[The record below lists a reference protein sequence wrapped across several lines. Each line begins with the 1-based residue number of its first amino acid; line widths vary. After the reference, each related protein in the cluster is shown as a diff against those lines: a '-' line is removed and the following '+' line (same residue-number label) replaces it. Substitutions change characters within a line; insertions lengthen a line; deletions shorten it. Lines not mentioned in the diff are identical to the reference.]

1 MSCSPLTPVGGGFVK
16 IRNDYHMSEIADR
29 PLAITRASI
38 IAKLR
43 NWRGLRGRM
52 ILYFSLAS
60 FAAALALSIVTYAS
74 TRTYLLKQRTEF
86 ATRQAFN
93 NAALVR
99 TVVSFN
105 SGDAGDLM
113 SNIRSERGGYAV
125 LHLSESDS
133 FYPQEPLRFT
143 QSNMPTEFVAKTL
156 SGVTGRQR
164 FSFDGEP
171 YEAVGVNIKAIDA
184 QYFEAFPLTDV
195 ARTLSTIRN
204 TLSLGVLLITLS
216 AGLLGLSISSR
227 VLRPL
232 RRVASVATDIASG
245 GLDIRLADEKDP
257 ELARLATS
265 FNNMVDAV
273 QSRIQRETR
282 FASDVSHE
290 LRSPVTALSAA
301 VEVLQAKREELSK
314 RNQQAFDI
322 IATQVRR
329 FDRTVMDLLELSRL
343 DAGASAS
350 NDESIHLAKL
360 VQQIAKRHGFGDI
373 KFTST
378 LDPTDETIL
387 DRRRIE
393 RIVLNLLEN
402 ARDHAGGATTIL
414 VTSES
419 GELRIS
425 IEDEG
430 VGVAQSERDRIFERF
445 ARGTSS
451 RNSTGSGLGLAIVQE
466 HARALNGRAWVE
478 TNSAGGARFIVSI
491 SRKLPSEN
499 EKSNQQ

>member
-1 MSCSPLTPVGGGFVK
+1 
-16 IRNDYHMSEIADR
+16 
-29 PLAITRASI
+29 
-38 IAKLR
+38 
-43 NWRGLRGRM
+43 M

-93 NAALVR
+93 NAQLVR
-99 TVVSFN
+99 TVISLN
-105 SGDAGDLM
+105 SSDAGDLM

-125 LHLSESDS
+125 LHLGESDS

-143 QSNMPTEFVAKTL
+143 QSNMPTQFVAKTL

-164 FSFDGEP
+164 FLFDGEP

-184 QYFEAFPLTDV
+184 QYFEAFPLSDV

-204 TLSLGVLLITLS
+204 TLTLGVLLITLT
-216 AGLLGLSISSR
+216 AGLLGLSISNR

-232 RRVASVATDIASG
+232 RRVTSVATDIASG
-245 GLDIRLADEKDP
+245 GLDIRLADETDP

-290 LRSPVTALSAA
+290 LRSPVTALAA
-301 VEVLQAKREELSK
+301 AIEVLQARRDELSE

-329 FDRTVMDLLELSRL
+329 FDRTVLDLLELSRL
-343 DAGASAS
+343 DAGAGAT
-350 NDESIHLAKL
+350 NEETIDLAKF
-360 VQQIAKRHGFGDI
+360 VQQVATRHGFGGVN
-373 KFTST
+373 FTST
-378 LDPTDETIL
+378 LDLSDEIVL

-402 ARDHAGGATTIL
+402 ARDHAGGATAIL
-414 VTSES
+414 VT
-419 GELRIS
+419 GDQNQLIIS
-425 IEDEG
+425 IEDQG

-466 HARALNGRAWVE
+466 HARALHGKAWVE
-478 TNSAGGARFIVSI
+478 TSSSGGARFIVSI
-491 SRKLPSEN
+491 ARKSPIDTN
-499 EKSNQQ
+499 ESNI

>member
-1 MSCSPLTPVGGGFVK
+1 
-16 IRNDYHMSEIADR
+16 
-29 PLAITRASI
+29 
-38 IAKLR
+38 
-43 NWRGLRGRM
+43 M

-93 NAALVR
+93 NAQLVR
-99 TVVSFN
+99 TVISLN
-105 SGDAGDLM
+105 SSDAGDLM

-125 LHLSESDS
+125 LHLGESDS

-143 QSNMPTEFVAKTL
+143 QSNMPTQFVAKTL

-164 FSFDGEP
+164 FLFNGEP

-184 QYFEAFPLTDV
+184 QYFEAFPLNDV

-204 TLSLGVLLITLS
+204 TLTLGVLLITLT
-216 AGLLGLSISSR
+216 AGLLGLSISNR

-232 RRVASVATDIASG
+232 RRVTSVATDIASG
-245 GLDIRLADEKDP
+245 GLDIRLADETDP

-290 LRSPVTALSAA
+290 LRSPVTALAA
-301 VEVLQAKREELSK
+301 AIEVLQARRDELSE

-322 IATQVRR
+322 IATQVHR
-329 FDRTVMDLLELSRL
+329 FDRTVLDLLELSRL
-343 DAGASAS
+343 DAGAGATS
-350 NDESIHLAKL
+350 EETIHLAKF
-360 VQQIAKRHGFGDI
+360 VQQVAARHGFSGVN
-373 KFTST
+373 FTTT
-378 LDPTDETIL
+378 LDISDETVL

-402 ARDHAGGATTIL
+402 ARDHAGGATAIL
-414 VTSES
+414 VTGDQSE
-419 GELRIS
+419 LLIS
-425 IEDEG
+425 IEDQG

-466 HARALNGRAWVE
+466 HARALNGKAWVE
-478 TNSAGGARFIVSI
+478 TSSSGGARFMVSI
-491 SRKLPSEN
+491 ARKLPN
-499 EKSNQQ
+499 EANEAKLL

>member
-1 MSCSPLTPVGGGFVK
+1 VTKTPDTRLV
-16 IRNDYHMSEIADR
+16 IS
-29 PLAITRASI
+29 RASI
-38 IAKLR
+38 SANLR

-93 NAALVR
+93 NAQLVR
-99 TVVSFN
+99 TVISLN
-105 SGDAGDLM
+105 SSDAGDLM

-125 LHLSESDS
+125 LHLGESDS

-143 QSNMPTEFVAKTL
+143 QSNMPTQFVAKTL

-164 FSFDGEP
+164 FLFDGEP

-184 QYFEAFPLTDV
+184 QYFEAFPLSDV

-204 TLSLGVLLITLS
+204 TLTLGVLLITLT
-216 AGLLGLSISSR
+216 AGLLGLSISNR

-232 RRVASVATDIASG
+232 RRVTSVATDIASG
-245 GLDIRLADEKDP
+245 GLDIRLADETDP

-290 LRSPVTALSAA
+290 LRSPVTALAA
-301 VEVLQAKREELSK
+301 AIEVLQARRDELSE

-329 FDRTVMDLLELSRL
+329 FDRTVLDLLELSRL
-343 DAGASAS
+343 DAGAGAT
-350 NDESIHLAKL
+350 NEETIDLAKF
-360 VQQIAKRHGFGDI
+360 VQQVATRHGFGGVN
-373 KFTST
+373 FTST
-378 LDPTDETIL
+378 LDLSDEIVL

-402 ARDHAGGATTIL
+402 ARDHAGGATAIL
-414 VTSES
+414 VT
-419 GELRIS
+419 GDQNQLIIS
-425 IEDEG
+425 IEDQG

-466 HARALNGRAWVE
+466 HARALHGKAWVE
-478 TNSAGGARFIVSI
+478 TSSSGGARFIVSI
-491 SRKLPSEN
+491 ARKSPIDTN
-499 EKSNQQ
+499 ESNL

>member
-1 MSCSPLTPVGGGFVK
+1 MTQTADTPLV
-16 IRNDYHMSEIADR
+16 
-29 PLAITRASI
+29 ITRASI
-38 IAKLR
+38 RAALH

-60 FAAALALSIVTYAS
+60 FAAAISLSIVTYAS

-93 NAALVR
+93 NAQLVR
-99 TVVSFN
+99 TVISLN
-105 SGDAGDLM
+105 SSDAGDLM
-113 SNIRSERGGYAV
+113 TNIRSERGGYAV
-125 LHLSESDS
+125 LHLGESDS

-143 QSNMPTEFVAKTL
+143 QSNMPTDFVAKTL

-164 FSFDGEP
+164 FLFDGEP
-171 YEAVGVNIKAIDA
+171 YEAVGVNIEAIDA
-184 QYFEAFPLTDV
+184 QYFEAFPLNDV

-204 TLSLGVLLITLS
+204 TLTLGVLLITLT
-216 AGLLGLSISSR
+216 AGLLGLSISNR

-232 RRVASVATDIASG
+232 RRVTSVATDIASG
-245 GLDIRLADEKDP
+245 GLDIRLADETDP

-290 LRSPVTALSAA
+290 LRSPVTALAAA
-301 VEVLQAKREELSK
+301 VEVLQARRKELSE

-329 FDRTVMDLLELSRL
+329 FDRTVLDLLELSRL
-343 DAGASAS
+343 DAGAGATS
-350 NDESIHLAKL
+350 EETIHLAKF
-360 VQQIAKRHGFGDI
+360 VQQVATRHGFSEVN
-373 KFTST
+373 FTST
-378 LDPTDETIL
+378 LDSQDEIVL

-402 ARDHAGGATTIL
+402 ARDHAGGATAIL
-414 VTSES
+414 VT
-419 GELRIS
+419 GDQNELFIS
-425 IEDEG
+425 IEDQG

-466 HARALNGRAWVE
+466 HARALRGRAWVE
-478 TNSAGGARFIVSI
+478 TSISGGARFMVSI
-491 SRKLPSEN
+491 ARKSPTETN
-499 EKSNQQ
+499 ES

>member
-1 MSCSPLTPVGGGFVK
+1 VTKTPDTRLV
-16 IRNDYHMSEIADR
+16 IS
-29 PLAITRASI
+29 RASI
-38 IAKLR
+38 SANLR

-93 NAALVR
+93 NAQLVR
-99 TVVSFN
+99 TVISLN
-105 SGDAGDLM
+105 SSDAGDLM

-125 LHLSESDS
+125 LHLGESDS

-143 QSNMPTEFVAKTL
+143 QSNMPTQFVAKTL

-164 FSFDGEP
+164 FLFDGEP

-184 QYFEAFPLTDV
+184 QYFEAFPLSDV

-204 TLSLGVLLITLS
+204 TLTLGVLLITLT
-216 AGLLGLSISSR
+216 AGLLGLSISNR

-232 RRVASVATDIASG
+232 RRVTSVATDIASG
-245 GLDIRLADEKDP
+245 GLDIRLADETDP

-290 LRSPVTALSAA
+290 LRSPVTALAA
-301 VEVLQAKREELSK
+301 AIEVLQARRDELSE

-329 FDRTVMDLLELSRL
+329 FDRTVLDLLELSRL
-343 DAGASAS
+343 DAGAGAT
-350 NDESIHLAKL
+350 NEETIDLAKF
-360 VQQIAKRHGFGDI
+360 VQQVATRHGFGGVN
-373 KFTST
+373 FTST
-378 LDPTDETIL
+378 LDLSDEIVL

-402 ARDHAGGATTIL
+402 ARDHAGGATAIL
-414 VTSES
+414 VT
-419 GELRIS
+419 GDQNQLIIS
-425 IEDEG
+425 IEDQG

-466 HARALNGRAWVE
+466 HARALHGRAWVE
-478 TNSAGGARFIVSI
+478 TSSSGGARFIVSI
-491 SRKLPSEN
+491 ARKSPLDTN
-499 EKSNQQ
+499 ESNL

>member
-1 MSCSPLTPVGGGFVK
+1 MTKTPDTRLV
-16 IRNDYHMSEIADR
+16 IS
-29 PLAITRASI
+29 RASI
-38 IAKLR
+38 SANLR

-93 NAALVR
+93 NAQLVR
-99 TVVSFN
+99 TVISLN
-105 SGDAGDLM
+105 SSDAGDLM

-125 LHLSESDS
+125 LHLGESDS

-143 QSNMPTEFVAKTL
+143 QSNMPTQFVAKTL

-164 FSFDGEP
+164 FLFDGEP

-184 QYFEAFPLTDV
+184 QYFEAFPLSDV

-204 TLSLGVLLITLS
+204 TLTLGVLLITLT
-216 AGLLGLSISSR
+216 AGLLGLSISNR

-232 RRVASVATDIASG
+232 RRVTSVATDIASG
-245 GLDIRLADEKDP
+245 GLDIRLADETDP

-290 LRSPVTALSAA
+290 LRSPVTALAA
-301 VEVLQAKREELSK
+301 AIEVLQARRDELSE

-329 FDRTVMDLLELSRL
+329 FDRTVLDLLELSRL
-343 DAGASAS
+343 DAGAGAT
-350 NDESIHLAKL
+350 NEETIDLAKF
-360 VQQIAKRHGFGDI
+360 VQQVATRHGFGGVN
-373 KFTST
+373 FTST
-378 LDPTDETIL
+378 LDLSDEIVL

-402 ARDHAGGATTIL
+402 ARDHAGGATAIL
-414 VTSES
+414 VT
-419 GELRIS
+419 GDQNQLIIS
-425 IEDEG
+425 IEDQG

-466 HARALNGRAWVE
+466 HARALHGKAWVE
-478 TNSAGGARFIVSI
+478 TSSSGGARFIVSI
-491 SRKLPSEN
+491 ARKSPIDTN
-499 EKSNQQ
+499 ESNL

>member
-1 MSCSPLTPVGGGFVK
+1 MTLTSSPPYV
-16 IRNDYHMSEIADR
+16 
-29 PLAITRASI
+29 ITRDSI
-38 IAKLR
+38 VANLR

-52 ILYFSLAS
+52 VLFFGLAS
-60 FAAALALSIVTYAS
+60 FAAALTLSIVTYAS
-74 TRTYLLKQRTEF
+74 TRTYLLRQRTEF

-93 NAALVR
+93 NAQLVR
-99 TVVSFN
+99 TVISLN

-125 LHLSESDS
+125 LHLGESDA

-143 QSNMPTEFVAKTL
+143 QSNLPIQFVTKTL

-164 FSFDGEP
+164 FLFNGEP
-171 YEAVGVNIKAIDA
+171 YEAVGINIEAIDA
-184 QYFEAFPLTDV
+184 QYFEAFPLNDV

-204 TLSLGVLLITLS
+204 TLSIGVLLITLT
-216 AGLLGLSISSR
+216 AGFLGLSISSR

-232 RRVASVATDIASG
+232 RRVTSAATDIASG
-245 GLDIRLADEKDP
+245 GLDIRLADETDP

-273 QSRIQRETR
+273 QFRIQRETR

-290 LRSPVTALSAA
+290 LRSPVTALATA
-301 VEVLQAKREELSK
+301 IEVLQARRHELSE

-322 IATQVRR
+322 VATQVRR
-329 FDRTVMDLLELSRL
+329 FDRTVLDLLELSRL
-343 DAGASAS
+343 DAGAGTT
-350 NDESIHLAKL
+350 NE
-360 VQQIAKRHGFGDI
+360 
-373 KFTST
+373 
-378 LDPTDETIL
+378 ETINLAGLVL

-402 ARDHAGGATTIL
+402 ARDHAGGATAIL
-414 VTSES
+414 VT
-419 GELRIS
+419 GDHNELRIS
-425 IEDEG
+425 IEDQG
-430 VGVAQSERDRIFERF
+430 VGVAQSERERIFERF

-451 RNSTGSGLGLAIVQE
+451 RNSNGSGLGLAIVQE

-478 TNSAGGARFIVSI
+478 TSSSGGARFMVSI
-491 SRKLPSEN
+491 ARKLPTYSEA
-499 EKSNQQ
+499 SQPQ

>member
-1 MSCSPLTPVGGGFVK
+1 
-16 IRNDYHMSEIADR
+16 
-29 PLAITRASI
+29 
-38 IAKLR
+38 
-43 NWRGLRGRM
+43 M
-52 ILYFSLAS
+52 ILYFGLAS

-74 TRTYLLKQRTEF
+74 TRTYLLRQRTEF

-93 NAALVR
+93 NAQLVR
-99 TVVSFN
+99 TVISLN

-125 LHLSESDS
+125 LHLGESDS

-143 QSNMPTEFVAKTL
+143 QSNLPIQFVAKTL

-164 FSFDGEP
+164 FLFDGEP
-171 YEAVGVNIKAIDA
+171 YEAVGINIKAIDA
-184 QYFEAFPLTDV
+184 QYFEAFPLNDV

-204 TLSLGVLLITLS
+204 TLSFGVLLITLT
-216 AGLLGLSISSR
+216 AGFLGLSISSR

-232 RRVASVATDIASG
+232 RRVTSAATDIASG
-245 GLDIRLADEKDP
+245 GLDIRLADETDP

-273 QSRIQRETR
+273 QFRIQRETR

-290 LRSPVTALSAA
+290 LRSPVTALATA
-301 VEVLQAKREELSK
+301 IEVLQARRDEFSE

-329 FDRTVMDLLELSRL
+329 FDRTVLDLLELSRL
-343 DAGASAS
+343 DAGAGAT
-350 NDESIHLAKL
+350 NEETIHLARL
-360 VQQIAKRHGFGDI
+360 VKQIAQRHGFGDAN
-373 KFTST
+373 FAST
-378 LDPTDETIL
+378 LDSNDEAVL

-402 ARDHAGGATTIL
+402 ARDHAGGATAIL
-414 VTSES
+414 IT
-419 GELRIS
+419 GDQNELTIS
-425 IEDEG
+425 IEDQG
-430 VGVAQSERDRIFERF
+430 VGVAQSERERIFERF

-451 RNSTGSGLGLAIVQE
+451 RNSNGSGLGLAIVQE
-466 HARALNGRAWVE
+466 HARALHGRAWVE
-478 TNSAGGARFIVSI
+478 TSSSGGARFMVSMA
-491 SRKLPSEN
+491 RKSPIYSET
-499 EKSNQQ
+499 SQPQ

>member
-1 MSCSPLTPVGGGFVK
+1 MTKTPDTRLV
-16 IRNDYHMSEIADR
+16 IS
-29 PLAITRASI
+29 RASI
-38 IAKLR
+38 SANLR

-93 NAALVR
+93 NAQLVR
-99 TVVSFN
+99 TVISLN
-105 SGDAGDLM
+105 SSDAGDLM

-125 LHLSESDS
+125 LHLGESDS

-143 QSNMPTEFVAKTL
+143 QSNMPTQFVAKTL

-164 FSFDGEP
+164 FLFDGEP

-184 QYFEAFPLTDV
+184 QYFEAFPLSDV

-204 TLSLGVLLITLS
+204 TLTLGVLLITLT
-216 AGLLGLSISSR
+216 AGLLGLSISNR

-232 RRVASVATDIASG
+232 RRVTSVATDIASG
-245 GLDIRLADEKDP
+245 GLDIRLADETDP

-290 LRSPVTALSAA
+290 LRSPVTALAA
-301 VEVLQAKREELSK
+301 AIEVLQARRDELSE

-329 FDRTVMDLLELSRL
+329 FDRTVLDLLELSRL
-343 DAGASAS
+343 DAGAGAT
-350 NDESIHLAKL
+350 NEETIDLAKF
-360 VQQIAKRHGFGDI
+360 VQQVATRHGFGGVN
-373 KFTST
+373 FTST
-378 LDPTDETIL
+378 LDLSDEIVL

-402 ARDHAGGATTIL
+402 ARDHAGGATAIL
-414 VTSES
+414 VT
-419 GELRIS
+419 GDQNQLIIS
-425 IEDEG
+425 IEDQG

-466 HARALNGRAWVE
+466 HARALHGRAWVE
-478 TNSAGGARFIVSI
+478 TSSSGGARFIVSI
-491 SRKLPSEN
+491 ARKSPLDTN
-499 EKSNQQ
+499 ESNL

>member
-1 MSCSPLTPVGGGFVK
+1 MTQSS
-16 IRNDYHMSEIADR
+16 SR
-29 PLAITRASI
+29 PYVITRASI
-38 IAKLR
+38 VANLR

-52 ILYFSLAS
+52 ILFFGLAS
-60 FAAALALSIVTYAS
+60 FAAALTLSIVTYAS
-74 TRTYLLKQRTEF
+74 TRTYLLQQRTEF

-93 NAALVR
+93 NAQLVR
-99 TVVSFN
+99 TVISLN

-125 LHLSESDS
+125 LHLGESDA

-143 QSNMPTEFVAKTL
+143 QSNLPIQFVTKTL

-164 FSFDGEP
+164 FLFDGEP
-171 YEAVGVNIKAIDA
+171 YEAIGINIEAIDA
-184 QYFEAFPLTDV
+184 QYFEAFPLNDV

-204 TLSLGVLLITLS
+204 TLSIGVLLITLT
-216 AGLLGLSISSR
+216 AGFLGLSISSR

-232 RRVASVATDIASG
+232 RRVTSAATDIASG
-245 GLDIRLADEKDP
+245 GLDIRLADETDP

-273 QSRIQRETR
+273 QFRIQRETR

-290 LRSPVTALSAA
+290 LRSPVTALATA
-301 VEVLQAKREELSK
+301 IEVLQARRHELSE

-329 FDRTVMDLLELSRL
+329 FDRTVLDLLELSRL
-343 DAGASAS
+343 DAGAGAT
-350 NDESIHLAKL
+350 NDETINLASL
-360 VQQIAKRHGFGDI
+360 VQQIAQRHGFVDVS
-373 KFTST
+373 FAST
-378 LDPTDETIL
+378 LDLNDEAVL

-402 ARDHAGGATTIL
+402 ARDHAGGATAIL
-414 VTSES
+414 VT
-419 GELRIS
+419 GDHNELRIS
-425 IEDEG
+425 IEDQG
-430 VGVAQSERDRIFERF
+430 VGVAQSERERIFERF

-451 RNSTGSGLGLAIVQE
+451 RNSNGSGLGLAIVQE

-478 TNSAGGARFIVSI
+478 TSSSGGARFIVSMP
-491 SRKLPSEN
+491 RKLPTYSEA
-499 EKSNQQ
+499 SQPQ

>member
-1 MSCSPLTPVGGGFVK
+1 
-16 IRNDYHMSEIADR
+16 
-29 PLAITRASI
+29 
-38 IAKLR
+38 
-43 NWRGLRGRM
+43 M

-74 TRTYLLKQRTEF
+74 TRTYLLRQRTEF

-93 NAALVR
+93 NAQLVR
-99 TVVSFN
+99 TVISLN
-105 SGDAGDLM
+105 SSDAGDLM

-125 LHLSESDS
+125 LHLGESDS

-143 QSNMPTEFVAKTL
+143 QSNMPTQFVAKTL

-164 FSFDGEP
+164 FLFNGEP

-184 QYFEAFPLTDV
+184 QYFEAFPLNDV
-195 ARTLSTIRN
+195 ARTLATIRN
-204 TLSLGVLLITLS
+204 TLTLGVLLITLT
-216 AGLLGLSISSR
+216 AGLLGLSISNR

-232 RRVASVATDIASG
+232 RRVTSVATDIASG
-245 GLDIRLADEKDP
+245 GLDIRLADETDP

-290 LRSPVTALSAA
+290 LRSPVTALAA
-301 VEVLQAKREELSK
+301 AIEVLQARRDELSE
-314 RNQQAFDI
+314 RNRQAFDI
-322 IATQVRR
+322 IATQVHR
-329 FDRTVMDLLELSRL
+329 FDRTVLDLLELSRL
-343 DAGASAS
+343 DAGAGATS
-350 NDESIHLAKL
+350 EETIHLAKF
-360 VQQIAKRHGFGDI
+360 VQQVAARHGFSEVN
-373 KFTST
+373 FTTT
-378 LDPTDETIL
+378 LDISDETVL

-402 ARDHAGGATTIL
+402 ARDHAGGATAIL
-414 VTSES
+414 VTGDQSE
-419 GELRIS
+419 LLIS
-425 IEDEG
+425 IEDQG

-466 HARALNGRAWVE
+466 HARALHGKAWVE
-478 TNSAGGARFIVSI
+478 TSSSGGARFMVSI
-491 SRKLPSEN
+491 ARKLPN
-499 EKSNQQ
+499 EANEAKLL

>member
-1 MSCSPLTPVGGGFVK
+1 MTQTADTPLV
-16 IRNDYHMSEIADR
+16 
-29 PLAITRASI
+29 ITRASI
-38 IAKLR
+38 RAALH

-60 FAAALALSIVTYAS
+60 FAAAISLSIVTYAS

-93 NAALVR
+93 NAQLVR
-99 TVVSFN
+99 TVISLN
-105 SGDAGDLM
+105 SSDAGDLM
-113 SNIRSERGGYAV
+113 TNIRSERGGYAV
-125 LHLSESDS
+125 LHLGESDS

-143 QSNMPTEFVAKTL
+143 QSNMPTDFVAKTL

-164 FSFDGEP
+164 FLFDGEP
-171 YEAVGVNIKAIDA
+171 YEAVGVNIEAIDA
-184 QYFEAFPLTDV
+184 QYFEAFPLNDV

-204 TLSLGVLLITLS
+204 TLILGVVLITLT
-216 AGLLGLSISSR
+216 AGLLGLSISNR

-232 RRVASVATDIASG
+232 RRVTSVATDIASG
-245 GLDIRLADEKDP
+245 GLDIRLADETDP

-290 LRSPVTALSAA
+290 LRSPVTALAAA
-301 VEVLQAKREELSK
+301 VEVLQARRKELSE

-329 FDRTVMDLLELSRL
+329 FDRTVLDLLELSRL
-343 DAGASAS
+343 DAGAGATS
-350 NDESIHLAKL
+350 EETIHLAKF
-360 VQQIAKRHGFGDI
+360 VQQVATRHGFSEVN
-373 KFTST
+373 FTST
-378 LDPTDETIL
+378 LDSQDEIVL

-402 ARDHAGGATTIL
+402 ARDHAGGATAIL
-414 VTSES
+414 VT
-419 GELRIS
+419 GDQNELFIS
-425 IEDEG
+425 IEDQG

-466 HARALNGRAWVE
+466 HARALRGRAWVE
-478 TNSAGGARFIVSI
+478 TSSSGGARFMVSI
-491 SRKLPSEN
+491 ARKLPTETN
-499 EKSNQQ
+499 ES

>member
-1 MSCSPLTPVGGGFVK
+1 MTKTPETSLV
-16 IRNDYHMSEIADR
+16 IS
-29 PLAITRASI
+29 RA
-38 IAKLR
+38 ALVTNLR

-93 NAALVR
+93 NAQLVR
-99 TVVSFN
+99 TVISLN
-105 SGDAGDLM
+105 SSDAGDLM

-125 LHLSESDS
+125 LHLGDSDS

-164 FSFDGEP
+164 FLFDGEP

-184 QYFEAFPLTDV
+184 QYFEAFPLSDV

-204 TLSLGVLLITLS
+204 TLILGVLLITLT
-216 AGLLGLSISSR
+216 AGLLGLSISNR

-232 RRVASVATDIASG
+232 RRVTSVATDIASG
-245 GLDIRLADEKDP
+245 GLDIRLADETDP

-290 LRSPVTALSAA
+290 LRSPVTALAA
-301 VEVLQAKREELSK
+301 AIEVLQARRDELSE

-329 FDRTVMDLLELSRL
+329 FDRTVLDLLELSRL
-343 DAGASAS
+343 DAGAGA
-350 NDESIHLAKL
+350 NNEETIHLAKF
-360 VQQIAKRHGFGDI
+360 VQQVATRHGFSEVN
-373 KFTST
+373 FRST
-378 LDPTDETIL
+378 LDSSDEIIL

-402 ARDHAGGATTIL
+402 ARDHAGGATAIL
-414 VTSES
+414 VT
-419 GELRIS
+419 GDQNELTIS
-425 IEDEG
+425 IEDQG
-430 VGVAQSERDRIFERF
+430 IGVAQSERDRIFERF

-451 RNSTGSGLGLAIVQE
+451 RNSAGSGLGLAIVQE
-466 HARALNGRAWVE
+466 HARALHGRAWVE
-478 TNSAGGARFIVSI
+478 TSSSGGARFMVSI
-491 SRKLPSEN
+491 ARKSPTETN
-499 EKSNQQ
+499 ESQPL

>member
-1 MSCSPLTPVGGGFVK
+1 MTKTPETSLV
-16 IRNDYHMSEIADR
+16 IS
-29 PLAITRASI
+29 RA
-38 IAKLR
+38 ALVTNLR

-93 NAALVR
+93 NAQLVR
-99 TVVSFN
+99 TVISLN
-105 SGDAGDLM
+105 SSDAGDLM

-125 LHLSESDS
+125 LHLGDSDS

-164 FSFDGEP
+164 FLFDGEP

-184 QYFEAFPLTDV
+184 QYFEAFPLSDV

-204 TLSLGVLLITLS
+204 TLILGVLLITLT
-216 AGLLGLSISSR
+216 AGLLGLSISNR

-232 RRVASVATDIASG
+232 RRVTSVATDIASG
-245 GLDIRLADEKDP
+245 GLDIRLADETDP

-290 LRSPVTALSAA
+290 LRSPVTALAA
-301 VEVLQAKREELSK
+301 AIEVLQARRDELSE

-329 FDRTVMDLLELSRL
+329 FDRTVLDLLELSRL
-343 DAGASAS
+343 DAGAGAT
-350 NDESIHLAKL
+350 NEETIHLAKF
-360 VQQIAKRHGFGDI
+360 VQQVATRHGFSEVN
-373 KFTST
+373 FRST
-378 LDPTDETIL
+378 LDSSDEIIL

-402 ARDHAGGATTIL
+402 ARDHAGGATAIL
-414 VTSES
+414 VT
-419 GELRIS
+419 GDQNELTIS
-425 IEDEG
+425 IEDQG
-430 VGVAQSERDRIFERF
+430 IGVAQSERDRIFERF

-451 RNSTGSGLGLAIVQE
+451 RNSAGSGLGLAIVQE
-466 HARALNGRAWVE
+466 HARALHGRAWVE
-478 TNSAGGARFIVSI
+478 TSSSGGARFMVSI
-491 SRKLPSEN
+491 ARKSPTETN
-499 EKSNQQ
+499 ESQPL

>member
-1 MSCSPLTPVGGGFVK
+1 
-16 IRNDYHMSEIADR
+16 
-29 PLAITRASI
+29 
-38 IAKLR
+38 
-43 NWRGLRGRM
+43 M
-52 ILYFSLAS
+52 ILFFGLAS
-60 FAAALALSIVTYAS
+60 FAAALTLSIVTYAS
-74 TRTYLLKQRTEF
+74 TRTYLLQQRTEF

-93 NAALVR
+93 NAQLVR
-99 TVVSFN
+99 TVISLN

-125 LHLSESDS
+125 LHLGESDA

-143 QSNMPTEFVAKTL
+143 QSNLPTQFVTKTL

-164 FSFDGEP
+164 FLFDGEP
-171 YEAVGVNIKAIDA
+171 YEAIGVNIEAIDA
-184 QYFEAFPLTDV
+184 QYFEAFPLNDV

-204 TLSLGVLLITLS
+204 TLSIGVLLITLT
-216 AGLLGLSISSR
+216 AGFLGLSISSR

-232 RRVASVATDIASG
+232 RRVTSAATDIASG
-245 GLDIRLADEKDP
+245 GLDIRLADETDP

-273 QSRIQRETR
+273 QFRIQRETR

-290 LRSPVTALSAA
+290 LRSPVTALATA
-301 VEVLQAKREELSK
+301 IEVLQARRHELSE

-329 FDRTVMDLLELSRL
+329 FDRTVLDLLELSRL
-343 DAGASAS
+343 DAGAGAT
-350 NDESIHLAKL
+350 NDETINLASL
-360 VQQIAKRHGFGDI
+360 VQQIAQRHGFVDVS
-373 KFTST
+373 FAST
-378 LDPTDETIL
+378 LDLNDEVVL

-402 ARDHAGGATTIL
+402 ARDHAGGATAIL
-414 VTSES
+414 VT
-419 GELRIS
+419 GDHNELRIS
-425 IEDEG
+425 IEDQG
-430 VGVAQSERDRIFERF
+430 VGVAQSERERIFERF

-451 RNSTGSGLGLAIVQE
+451 RNSNGSGLGLAIVQE

-478 TNSAGGARFIVSI
+478 TSSSGGARFMVSMA
-491 SRKLPSEN
+491 RKLPTY
-499 EKSNQQ
+499 

>member
-1 MSCSPLTPVGGGFVK
+1 MTQSS
-16 IRNDYHMSEIADR
+16 SR
-29 PLAITRASI
+29 PYAITRASI
-38 IAKLR
+38 VANLR

-52 ILYFSLAS
+52 ILFFGLAS
-60 FAAALALSIVTYAS
+60 FAAALTLSIVTYAS
-74 TRTYLLKQRTEF
+74 TRTYLLQQRTEF

-93 NAALVR
+93 NAQLVR
-99 TVVSFN
+99 TVISLN

-125 LHLSESDS
+125 LHLGESDA

-143 QSNMPTEFVAKTL
+143 QSNLPIQFVTKTL

-164 FSFDGEP
+164 FLFDGEP
-171 YEAVGVNIKAIDA
+171 YEVIGINIEAIDA
-184 QYFEAFPLTDV
+184 QYFEAFPLNDV

-204 TLSLGVLLITLS
+204 TLSIGVLLITLT
-216 AGLLGLSISSR
+216 AGFLGLSISSR

-232 RRVASVATDIASG
+232 RRVTSAATDIASG
-245 GLDIRLADEKDP
+245 GLDIRLADETDP

-273 QSRIQRETR
+273 QFRIQRETR

-290 LRSPVTALSAA
+290 LRSPVTALATA
-301 VEVLQAKREELSK
+301 IEVLQAKRHELSE

-329 FDRTVMDLLELSRL
+329 FDRTVLDLLELSRL
-343 DAGASAS
+343 DAGAGATNNETINLAS
-350 NDESIHLAKL
+350 L
-360 VQQIAKRHGFGDI
+360 VQQIAQRHGFVDLS
-373 KFTST
+373 FAST
-378 LDPTDETIL
+378 LDLNDETVL

-402 ARDHAGGATTIL
+402 ARDHAGGATAIL
-414 VTSES
+414 VT
-419 GELRIS
+419 GDHNELRIS
-425 IEDEG
+425 IEDQG
-430 VGVAQSERDRIFERF
+430 VGVAQSERERIFERF

-451 RNSTGSGLGLAIVQE
+451 RNSNGSGLGLAIVQE

-478 TNSAGGARFIVSI
+478 TSSSGGARFMVSMA
-491 SRKLPSEN
+491 RKLPTYSEA
-499 EKSNQQ
+499 SQPQ

>member
-1 MSCSPLTPVGGGFVK
+1 MTQSS
-16 IRNDYHMSEIADR
+16 SR
-29 PLAITRASI
+29 PYAITRASI
-38 IAKLR
+38 VANLR

-52 ILYFSLAS
+52 ILFFGLAS
-60 FAAALALSIVTYAS
+60 FAAALTLSIVTYAS
-74 TRTYLLKQRTEF
+74 TRTYLLQQRTEF

-93 NAALVR
+93 NAQLVR
-99 TVVSFN
+99 TVISLN

-125 LHLSESDS
+125 LHLGESDA

-143 QSNMPTEFVAKTL
+143 QSNLPTQFVTKTL

-164 FSFDGEP
+164 FLFDGEP
-171 YEAVGVNIKAIDA
+171 YEAIGVNIEAIDA
-184 QYFEAFPLTDV
+184 QYFEAFPLNDV

-204 TLSLGVLLITLS
+204 TLSIGVLLITLT
-216 AGLLGLSISSR
+216 AGFLGLSISSR

-232 RRVASVATDIASG
+232 RRVTSAATDIASG
-245 GLDIRLADEKDP
+245 GLDIRLADETDP

-273 QSRIQRETR
+273 QFRIQRETR

-290 LRSPVTALSAA
+290 LRSPVTALATA
-301 VEVLQAKREELSK
+301 IEVLQARRHELSE

-329 FDRTVMDLLELSRL
+329 FDRTVLDLLELSRL
-343 DAGASAS
+343 DAGAGAT
-350 NDESIHLAKL
+350 NDETINLASL
-360 VQQIAKRHGFGDI
+360 VQQIAQRHGFVDVS
-373 KFTST
+373 FAST
-378 LDPTDETIL
+378 LDLNDEVVL

-402 ARDHAGGATTIL
+402 ARDHAGGATAIL
-414 VTSES
+414 VT
-419 GELRIS
+419 GDHNELRIS
-425 IEDEG
+425 IEDQG
-430 VGVAQSERDRIFERF
+430 VGVAQSERERIFERF

-451 RNSTGSGLGLAIVQE
+451 LNSNGSGLGLAIVQE

-478 TNSAGGARFIVSI
+478 TSSSGGARFMVSMA
-491 SRKLPSEN
+491 RKLPTY
-499 EKSNQQ
+499 

>member
-1 MSCSPLTPVGGGFVK
+1 
-16 IRNDYHMSEIADR
+16 
-29 PLAITRASI
+29 
-38 IAKLR
+38 
-43 NWRGLRGRM
+43 M

-93 NAALVR
+93 NAQLVR
-99 TVVSFN
+99 TVISLN
-105 SGDAGDLM
+105 SSDAGDLM

-125 LHLSESDS
+125 LHLGESDS

-143 QSNMPTEFVAKTL
+143 QSNMPTQFVAKTL

-164 FSFDGEP
+164 FLFDGEP

-184 QYFEAFPLTDV
+184 QYFEAFPLSDV

-204 TLSLGVLLITLS
+204 TLTLGVLLITLT
-216 AGLLGLSISSR
+216 AGLLGLSISNR

-232 RRVASVATDIASG
+232 RRVTSVATDIASG
-245 GLDIRLADEKDP
+245 GLDIRLADETDP

-290 LRSPVTALSAA
+290 LRSPVTALAA
-301 VEVLQAKREELSK
+301 AIEVLQARRDELSE

-322 IATQVRR
+322 IATQVHR
-329 FDRTVMDLLELSRL
+329 FDRTVLDLLELSRL
-343 DAGASAS
+343 DAGAGAT
-350 NDESIHLAKL
+350 NEETIDLAKF
-360 VQQIAKRHGFGDI
+360 VQQVATRHGFGGVN
-373 KFTST
+373 FTST
-378 LDPTDETIL
+378 LDLSDEIVL

-402 ARDHAGGATTIL
+402 ARDHAGGATAIL
-414 VTSES
+414 VT
-419 GELRIS
+419 GDQNQLIIS
-425 IEDEG
+425 IEDQG

-466 HARALNGRAWVE
+466 HARALHGKAWVE
-478 TNSAGGARFIVSI
+478 TSSSGGARFIVSI
-491 SRKLPSEN
+491 ARKSPIDTN
-499 EKSNQQ
+499 ESNI

>member
-1 MSCSPLTPVGGGFVK
+1 
-16 IRNDYHMSEIADR
+16 
-29 PLAITRASI
+29 
-38 IAKLR
+38 
-43 NWRGLRGRM
+43 M

-93 NAALVR
+93 NAQLVR
-99 TVVSFN
+99 TVISLN
-105 SGDAGDLM
+105 SSDAGDLM

-125 LHLSESDS
+125 LHLGESDS

-143 QSNMPTEFVAKTL
+143 QSNMPTQFVAKTL

-164 FSFDGEP
+164 FLFDGEP

-184 QYFEAFPLTDV
+184 QYFEAFPLSDV

-204 TLSLGVLLITLS
+204 TLTLGVLLITLT
-216 AGLLGLSISSR
+216 AGLLGLSISNR

-232 RRVASVATDIASG
+232 RRVTSVATDIASG
-245 GLDIRLADEKDP
+245 GLDIRLADETDP

-290 LRSPVTALSAA
+290 LRSPVTALAA
-301 VEVLQAKREELSK
+301 AIEVLQARRDELSE

-329 FDRTVMDLLELSRL
+329 FDRTVLDLLELSRL
-343 DAGASAS
+343 DAGAGAT
-350 NDESIHLAKL
+350 NEETIDLAKF
-360 VQQIAKRHGFGDI
+360 VQQVATRHGFGGVN
-373 KFTST
+373 FTST
-378 LDPTDETIL
+378 LDLSDEIVL

-402 ARDHAGGATTIL
+402 ARDHAGGATAIL
-414 VTSES
+414 VT
-419 GELRIS
+419 GDQNQLIIS
-425 IEDEG
+425 IEDQG

-466 HARALNGRAWVE
+466 HARALHGKAWVE
-478 TNSAGGARFIVSI
+478 TSSSGGARFIVSI
-491 SRKLPSEN
+491 ARKSPIDTN
-499 EKSNQQ
+499 ESNL

>member
-1 MSCSPLTPVGGGFVK
+1 
-16 IRNDYHMSEIADR
+16 
-29 PLAITRASI
+29 
-38 IAKLR
+38 
-43 NWRGLRGRM
+43 M

-74 TRTYLLKQRTEF
+74 TRTYLLRQRTEF

-93 NAALVR
+93 NAQLVR
-99 TVVSFN
+99 TVISLN
-105 SGDAGDLM
+105 SSDAGDLM

-125 LHLSESDS
+125 LRLGESDS

-143 QSNMPTEFVAKTL
+143 QSNMPTQFVAKTL

-164 FSFDGEP
+164 FLFNGEP
-171 YEAVGVNIKAIDA
+171 YEAVGVNIKAINA
-184 QYFEAFPLTDV
+184 QYFEAFPLNDV
-195 ARTLSTIRN
+195 ARTLATIRN
-204 TLSLGVLLITLS
+204 TLTLGVLLITLT
-216 AGLLGLSISSR
+216 AGLLGLSISNR

-232 RRVASVATDIASG
+232 RRVTSVATDIASG
-245 GLDIRLADEKDP
+245 GLDIRLADETDP

-290 LRSPVTALSAA
+290 LRSPVTALAA
-301 VEVLQAKREELSK
+301 AIEVLQARRDELSE
-314 RNQQAFDI
+314 RNRQAFDI
-322 IATQVRR
+322 IATQVHR
-329 FDRTVMDLLELSRL
+329 FDRTVLDLLELSRL
-343 DAGASAS
+343 DAGAGATS
-350 NDESIHLAKL
+350 EETIHLAKF
-360 VQQIAKRHGFGDI
+360 VQQVAARHGFSEVN
-373 KFTST
+373 FTTT
-378 LDPTDETIL
+378 LDISDETVL

-402 ARDHAGGATTIL
+402 ARDHAGGATAIL
-414 VTSES
+414 VT
-419 GELRIS
+419 GDQNELLIS
-425 IEDEG
+425 IEDQG

-466 HARALNGRAWVE
+466 HARALNGKAWVE
-478 TNSAGGARFIVSI
+478 TSSSGGARFMVSI
-491 SRKLPSEN
+491 ARKLPTEAN
-499 EKSNQQ
+499 EANEAKLL

>member
-1 MSCSPLTPVGGGFVK
+1 MTQSSHQPYV
-16 IRNDYHMSEIADR
+16 
-29 PLAITRASI
+29 ITRASI
-38 IAKLR
+38 VANLR

-52 ILYFSLAS
+52 ILFFGLAS
-60 FAAALALSIVTYAS
+60 FAAALTLSIVTYAS
-74 TRTYLLKQRTEF
+74 TRTYLLQQRTEF

-93 NAALVR
+93 NAQLVR
-99 TVVSFN
+99 TVISLN

-125 LHLSESDS
+125 LHLGESDA

-143 QSNMPTEFVAKTL
+143 QSNLPIQFVTKTL

-164 FSFDGEP
+164 FLFDGEP
-171 YEAVGVNIKAIDA
+171 YEAIGINIEAIDA
-184 QYFEAFPLTDV
+184 QYFEAFPLNDV
-195 ARTLSTIRN
+195 ARTLTTIRN
-204 TLSLGVLLITLS
+204 TLSIGVLLITLT
-216 AGLLGLSISSR
+216 AGFLGLSISSR

-232 RRVASVATDIASG
+232 RRVTSAATDIASG
-245 GLDIRLADEKDP
+245 GLDIRLADETDP

-273 QSRIQRETR
+273 QFRIQRETR

-290 LRSPVTALSAA
+290 LRSPVTALATA
-301 VEVLQAKREELSK
+301 IEVLQAKRHELSE

-329 FDRTVMDLLELSRL
+329 FDRTVLDLLELSRL
-343 DAGASAS
+343 DAGAGATNEETINLAS
-350 NDESIHLAKL
+350 L
-360 VQQIAKRHGFGDI
+360 VQQIAQRHGFVDVS
-373 KFTST
+373 FAST
-378 LDPTDETIL
+378 LDLNDEVVL

-402 ARDHAGGATTIL
+402 ARDHAGGATAIL
-414 VTSES
+414 VT
-419 GELRIS
+419 GDHNELRIS
-425 IEDEG
+425 IEDQG
-430 VGVAQSERDRIFERF
+430 VGVAQSERERIFERF

-451 RNSTGSGLGLAIVQE
+451 RNSNGSGLGLAIVQE

-478 TNSAGGARFIVSI
+478 TSSSGGARFMVSMA
-491 SRKLPSEN
+491 RKLPTYSEL
-499 EKSNQQ
+499 SQPQ